1 MKMKGRTKVLF
12 LITPALLLTQFMFG
26 YTAGF
31 AAPGTMA
38 GVREQVLEQYIE
50 IGLKSNLM
58 LKQQEF
64 SLKKSLQALK
74 EARGMFW
81 PSISIEARY
90 SRAGGGRVIEFP
102 VGDLVNPIH
111 LTLNQLL
118 GAHGLV
124 PGFPGNIPNE
134 TIPFLREEE
143 HDTKLRIVQPVFQ
156 PGIYYNLKI
165 KKDLT
170 GIEKAKLKVFKRQ
183 LATDIKTAYFNYM
196 KALKVKELLA
206 ETRGLLEENLRLS
219 ESLFK
224 NHKETEEVV
233 FRSRAELSK
242 LDQQQAEAEKN
253 ARLAVSYFNFLLN
266 RPLDTEIKTGNG
278 TGKPV
283 FKGYELK
290 ELISRALQH
299 RSEFQQVQGAIDAAN
314 HTAGLHKS
322 SILPTVTAVLDYG
335 FQGETY
341 RFTGKD
347 DYWMGSLVLN
357 WSLFR
362 GGQDAA
368 KKNQALY
375 QRKQLETQR
384 LELESKIRLQVK
396 EAYYNLEVARKT
408 VIATGDALKSSKG
421 TFFIVSKKYRQG
433 MVPQIEYMKAR
444 NDFTAAGINNIIAN
458 YDYYI
463 NEARLEQVSV
473 LRVIPTS

>member
-1 MKMKGRTKVLF
+1 MKMKGRIKVVF
-12 LITPALLLTQFMFG
+12 SIGPALLLTLLMFTHAAG
-26 YTAGF
+26 Y
-31 AAPGTMA
+31 AAPGAMT
-38 GVREQVLEQYIE
+38 GVGEQALGKYVE
-50 IGLKSNLM
+50 IGLKSNLL

-74 EARGMFW
+74 EAKGMFW
-81 PSISIEARY
+81 PSVSIEARY

-118 GAHGLV
+118 GAQGLV

-143 HDTKLRIVQPVFQ
+143 HETKLRIVQPVFQ

-183 LATDIKTAYFNYM
+183 LTADIKTAYFNYM
-196 KALKVKELLA
+196 KALKVKDLLV

-233 FRSRAELSK
+233 FRSKAELSH

-253 ARLAVSYFNFLLN
+253 VQLAVSYFNFLLN
-266 RPLDTEIKTGNG
+266 RPLDTEIEIDSGG
-278 TGKPV
+278 GKPV
-283 FKGYELK
+283 YKEYELK
-290 ELISRALQH
+290 ELISRALRH
-299 RSEFQQVQGAIDAAN
+299 RSEFLQVRGAIEAAN

-322 SILPTVTAVLDYG
+322 SILPSVTAVLDYG

-341 RFTGKD
+341 SFTGKD
-347 DYWMGSLVLN
+347 DYWMGSLVLSWN
-357 WSLFR
+357 LFR

-375 QRKQLETQR
+375 QKKRLETQH
-384 LELESKIRLQVK
+384 LELENKIKLQVK
-396 EAYYNLEVARKT
+396 EAFYNLEVARKA
-408 VIATGDALKSSKG
+408 VISTGDALNSSKEA
-421 TFFIVSKKYRQG
+421 FFIVSKKYREG

-444 NDFTAAGINNIIAN
+444 NDFTAAGINNIIAI

-463 NEARLEQVSV
+463 KEARLEQVSALGAV
-473 LRVIPTS
+473 PKS